1 MGLRFAHIR
10 EIPFIFNK
18 IWSPNEILA
27 GTDDVCHLLE
37 SMSSSCRFWY
47 KGFSQIIN
55 KNLLYYLSQKDPR
68 WMLTCQAS
76 TLRDSNSKETLPQT
90 DFKMD
95 KHHRCFMLGFCR
107 PNVSILSQD
116 QNKSLQIQ
124 WPSRVGYDIIIP
136 DLYRNI
142 AIQNVKFNKTPLYER
157 NRLDNQRTEKINKI
171 KHQERITEN
180 REANPELQIYIK
192 PTTNVI

>member
-1 MGLRFAHIR
+1 
-10 EIPFIFNK
+10 
-18 IWSPNEILA
+18 
-27 GTDDVCHLLE
+27 
-37 SMSSSCRFWY
+37 
-47 KGFSQIIN
+47 
-55 KNLLYYLSQKDPR
+55 
-68 WMLTCQAS
+68 
-76 TLRDSNSKETLPQT
+76 
-90 DFKMD
+90 MD

-192 PTTNVI
+192 PTTNVIWYDYDVYKDNQHNWNTIILFTFPSLHNVFGSCHQVCQVFHSRSVIWKQRSPRWSQTD